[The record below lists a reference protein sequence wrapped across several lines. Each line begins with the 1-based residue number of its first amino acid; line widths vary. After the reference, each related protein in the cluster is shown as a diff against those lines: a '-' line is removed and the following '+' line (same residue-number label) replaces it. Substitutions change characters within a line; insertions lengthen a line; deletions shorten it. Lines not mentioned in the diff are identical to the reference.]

1 MPTGPAAPDA
11 GRDPVGTT
19 DAEPGVAADGDRR
32 ALARGLAGFLD
43 AFREFAFG
51 MTSYEFAR
59 HAIETRA
66 ALENLFLLILIGDMI
81 GVPVLPPYYG
91 LRLLPYV
98 VPDVAIWKRR
108 VLRERDFSD
117 FHEAH
122 LHGV

>member
-1 MPTGPAAPDA
+1 MSANPP
-11 GRDPVGTT
+11 
-19 DAEPGVAADGDRR
+19 RR
-32 ALARGLAGFLD
+32 LGILEAI
-43 AFREFAFG
+43 REFAYG

-59 HAIETRA
+59 HAIETRV
-66 ALENLFLLILIGDMI
+66 ALENVFLLVVIGDMI

-98 VPDVAIWKRR
+98 LPDVVTWKRR

-117 FHEAH
+117 AHEAH